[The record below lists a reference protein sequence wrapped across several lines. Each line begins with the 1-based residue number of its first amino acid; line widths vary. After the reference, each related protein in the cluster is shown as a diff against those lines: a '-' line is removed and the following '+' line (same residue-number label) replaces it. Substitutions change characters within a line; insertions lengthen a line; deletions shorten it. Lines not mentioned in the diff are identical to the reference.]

1 MNKPFLTV
9 FTPAYNRAYTLPR
22 TYESMKQ
29 QRNTD
34 FIWLVIDDGS
44 TDNTAALV
52 KQWQSEENGFVIR
65 YIYKE
70 NGGMHTAHNTAYELI
85 DTELNTCVDSDDA
98 LAPDAVQIIFDAWQ
112 KVKDRNYAGL
122 LALDAEFSG
131 KLIGKGFPEGLAETT
146 LGDYYRNG
154 GKGDKKLILRT
165 DVVRQYPPYPTFEG
179 ERFVPLG
186 TLYTMIDR
194 DYTLSVLDE
203 VVCLV
208 EYMPDGSSNNM
219 LRQYYR
225 NPRGFRYGR
234 LIALESPLSMKRRL
248 TLHAHYVAES
258 ILAKEGWMKDSRQ
271 KLLTALMTP
280 VGLLLAMYIKYKN
293 NQHNRIHLEGKR

>member
-34 FIWLVIDDGS
+34 FIWLIVDDGS
-44 TDNTAALV
+44 SDNTAELV
-52 KQWQSEENGFVIR
+52 RQWQSEENDFEIR

-112 KVKDRNYAGL
+112 KVKDRGYAGL
-122 LALDAEFSG
+122 VALDSEFGG
-131 KLIGKGFPEGLAETT
+131 KLIGKGFPDGLRETT
-146 LGDYYRNG
+146 LYGYYRNG
-154 GKGDKKLILRT
+154 GSGDKKLILRT
-165 DVVRQYPPYPTFEG
+165 EVVRQYPPYPTFAG

-186 TLYTMIDR
+186 SLYHMIDK
-194 DYTLSVLDE
+194 DYKLSVLDQ

-208 EYMPDGSSNNM
+208 EYMPDSSTNNM
-219 LRQYYR
+219 IRQYYR
-225 NPRGFRYGR
+225 NPKGFRYGR
-234 LIALESPLSMKRRL
+234 LVELQSPLTMKRRL
-248 TLHAHYVAES
+248 KVYIHYAAES
-258 ILAKEGWMKDSRQ
+258 ILAGKPILKDAPN
-271 KLLTALMTP
+271 KLLALAAIP
-280 VGLLLAMYIKYKN
+280 FGWALAWHIRKQCK
-293 NQHNRIHLEGKR
+293 

>member
-29 QRNTD
+29 QKNTD
-34 FIWLVIDDGS
+34 FIWLIVDDGS
-44 TDNTAALV
+44 SDNTAELV
-52 KQWQSEENGFVIR
+52 KQWQAEENGFTIQ

-70 NGGMHTAHNTAYELI
+70 NGGMHTAHNAAYELI

-98 LAPDAVQIIFDAWQ
+98 LAPDAVQIIHDAWE
-112 KVKDRNYAGL
+112 KVKDKGYAGL

-131 KLIGKGFPEGLAETT
+131 QVIGKGFPKGLTETT

-154 GKGDKKLILRT
+154 GRGDKKLILRT
-165 DVVRQYPPYPTFEG
+165 DVVRQYPPYPVFPA

-186 TLYTMIDR
+186 SLYTMIDK
-194 DYTLSVLDE
+194 DYKLSVLDA

-208 EYMPDGSSNNM
+208 EYMPDGSTHNM
-219 LRQYYR
+219 LRQYFR
-225 NPRGFRYGR
+225 NPNGFRYGR
-234 LIALESPLSMKRRL
+234 LVTLSSPN
-248 TLHAHYVAES
+248 TLKGKLKTYIHYSAES
-258 ILAKEGWMKDSRQ
+258 ILAGKPILKDAPS
-271 KLLTALMTP
+271 KLFALLCFLP
-280 VGLLLAMYIKYKN
+280 GFALACHIRRKN
-293 NQHNRIHLEGKR
+293 R

>member
-29 QRNTD
+29 QKNTD
-34 FIWLVIDDGS
+34 FIWLIVDDGS
-44 TDNTAALV
+44 SDNTAELV
-52 KQWQSEENGFVIR
+52 RQWQREENGFEIQ

-98 LAPDAVQIIFDAWQ
+98 LAPDAVQIIYDAWQ
-112 KVKDRNYAGL
+112 KVKNQGYAGM
-122 LALDAEFSG
+122 LALDAEFGG
-131 KLIGKGFPEGLAETT
+131 KLIGKGFPEGLTETT
-146 LGDYYRNG
+146 LGGYYRKG
-154 GKGDKKLILRT
+154 GSGDKKLILRT
-165 DVVRQYPPYPTFEG
+165 DIVRQYPSYPTFEG

-186 TLYTMIDR
+186 SLYTMIDK
-194 DYTLSVLDE
+194 DYKLAVLDA

-208 EYMPDGSSNNM
+208 EYMPDSSTNNM

-225 NPRGFRYGR
+225 NPKGFRYGR
-234 LIALESPLSMKRRL
+234 LVELQSPLNLKRRL
-248 TLHAHYVAES
+248 KVYVHYAAES
-258 ILAKEGWMKDSRQ
+258 ILAGKPILKDAPN
-271 KLLTALMTP
+271 KLLTLAAIPFGWAL
-280 VGLLLAMYIKYKN
+280 A
-293 NQHNRIHLEGKR
+293 QHIRKQCK

>member
-9 FTPAYNRAYTLPR
+9 FTPAFNRAYTLPR

-29 QRNTD
+29 QHNTD
-34 FIWLVIDDGS
+34 FIWLVVDDGS

-52 KQWQSEENGFVIR
+52 KQWQREENGFEIR

-131 KLIGKGFPEGLAETT
+131 KLIGKGFPEGLTETT

-194 DYTLSVLDE
+194 DYKLSVLDA

-219 LRQYYR
+219 IRQYYR
-225 NPRGFRYGR
+225 NPNGFRYGR
-234 LIALESPLSMKRRL
+234 LVTMSEPQSLKGAIK
-248 TLHAHYVAES
+248 THIHYTAES
-258 ILAKEGWMKDSRQ
+258 LLARKPILKDSPN
-271 KLLTALMTP
+271 KLPTLLALPFGVALM
-280 VGLLLAMYIKYKN
+280 LYIRRN
-293 NQHNRIHLEGKR
+293 NRQ

>member
-29 QRNTD
+29 QKNTA
-34 FIWLVIDDGS
+34 FIWLVVDDGS
-44 TDNTAALV
+44 SDNTAELV
-52 KQWQSEENGFVIR
+52 RQWQTEDNGFEVR

-85 DTELNTCVDSDDA
+85 DTELNICVDSDDA
-98 LAPDAVQIIFDAWQ
+98 LAPDAVQIIYDAWQ
-112 KVKDRNYAGL
+112 KVKDKGYAGL
-122 LALDAEFSG
+122 LALDAEFNG
-131 KLIGKGFPEGLAETT
+131 KVIGKGFSEGLKETT
-146 LGDYYRNG
+146 LGGYYRNG
-154 GKGDKKLILRT
+154 GAGDKKLILCT

-186 TLYTMIDR
+186 SLYTMIDK
-194 DYTLSVLDE
+194 DYQLSVLDA

-208 EYMPDGSSNNM
+208 EYMPDGSTHNM

-225 NPRGFRYGR
+225 NPNGFRYAR
-234 LIALESPLSMKRRL
+234 LVTLSEPTTWRRKL
-248 TLHAHYVAES
+248 LVYVHYAAES
-258 ILAKEGWMKDSRQ
+258 IMAAQPIIKDAPS
-271 KLLTALMTP
+271 KML
-280 VGLLLAMYIKYKN
+280 GLLSIPFGAMLAMYIKYRCK
-293 NQHNRIHLEGKR
+293 

>member
-29 QRNTD
+29 QRNTN
-34 FIWLVIDDGS
+34 FIWLIVDDGS
-44 TDNTAALV
+44 SDNTAELV
-52 KQWQSEENGFVIR
+52 RQWQAEENDFEIR

-70 NGGMHTAHNTAYELI
+70 NGGMHTAHNTAYSMI

-112 KVKDRNYAGL
+112 KVNDRGYAGL
-122 LALDAEFSG
+122 LALDSEFGG
-131 KLIGKGFPEGLAETT
+131 KLIGRGFPEGLTETT

-154 GKGDKKLILRT
+154 GSGDKKLILRT

-186 TLYTMIDR
+186 SLYTMIDK
-194 DYTLSVLDE
+194 DYKLSVLDE

-208 EYMPDGSSNNM
+208 EYMPDSSTNNM
-219 LRQYYR
+219 IRQYYR
-225 NPRGFRYGR
+225 NPNGFRYGR
-234 LIALESPLSMKRRL
+234 LVTLTEPTTWKRKL
-248 TLHAHYVAES
+248 TVYIHYAAES
-258 ILAKEGWMKDSRQ
+258 ILARKPILKDAPDKLLGLLTIPFGWMLS
-271 KLLTALMTP
+271 L
-280 VGLLLAMYIKYKN
+280 YIKY
-293 NQHNRIHLEGKR
+293 RCR

>member
-34 FIWLVIDDGS
+34 FIWLIVDDGS
-44 TDNTAALV
+44 SDNTAELV
-52 KQWQSEENGFVIR
+52 KAWQAEENDFEIQ

-70 NGGMHTAHNTAYELI
+70 NGGMHTAHNTAYAMI

-112 KVKDRNYAGL
+112 KVKDKGYAGL
-122 LALDAEFSG
+122 LALDSEFGG
-131 KLIGKGFPEGLAETT
+131 KLIGKGFPEGLTETT
-146 LGDYYRNG
+146 LGAYYRNG
-154 GKGDKKLILRT
+154 GSGDKKLILRT

-186 TLYTMIDR
+186 NLYTMIDR
-194 DYTLSVLDE
+194 DYKLSVLDE

-208 EYMPDGSSNNM
+208 EYMPDSSTNNM
-219 LRQYYR
+219 IRQYYR
-225 NPRGFRYGR
+225 NPNGFRYGR
-234 LIALESPLSMKRRL
+234 LVSLTEQLTAKRKL
-248 TLHAHYVAES
+248 KVYIHYAAES
-258 ILAKEGWMKDSRQ
+258 ILAGKPILKDAPS
-271 KLLTALMTP
+271 KPLALMSIP
-280 VGLLLAMYIKYKN
+280 FGAALSLYIKF
-293 NQHNRIHLEGKR
+293 RCR